1 MGWIKNIV
9 KGKRVIASWKFSR
22 AEFVEDDRRLDN
34 PGRGWYLLH
43 SFAAEEA
50 VNEEEL
56 KWCICKDHKLAL
68 ILIDIGKYRNM
79 PLDIEALLNIGAILR
94 FFKQSGQEV
103 ILRIVY
109 DRIGKGLERE
119 PTLMNMIL
127 RHMNQIGPVIEVHAD
142 CIFILQGLFI
152 GSWGEMHTSKF
163 LKPESLEKLTV
174 TLWKATRGSCYMA
187 VRRPVQWR
195 YVIPEEIAVDSE
207 GQAGKLGLFDDG
219 MLGSDSHLGTF
230 GVQPRKSAGWQ
241 EAWMRDEELEFDNR
255 QSRLAPIGGEALMGA
270 REEALPFSEV
280 IKTFRRMGLSYL
292 NSVHDPRL
300 ISHWKENIYVNDMG
314 QEMSQFD
321 YIGNHLGYRFVV
333 RNAEISAA
341 KEMTLSI
348 EIANVGFSGIY
359 EETEVYLILEDS
371 GRGKRKLILN
381 EDARTWYGSQVVTIS
396 RELDM
401 TDMTNCKIYLGMKR
415 CRDGCDIYFANKDID
430 DIVYLGLFTNLQETQ

>member
-9 KGKRVIASWKFSR
+9 KGKTTASWKFSQ
-22 AEFVEDDRRLDN
+22 AEFVEDARILDN

-43 SFAAEEA
+43 SFAADEPI
-50 VNEEEL
+50 NEEEL
-56 KWCICKDHKLAL
+56 KWCICKEHKLAL
-68 ILIDIGKYRNM
+68 VLIDIGKYRNI
-79 PLDIEALLNIGAILR
+79 PLDIEALTNIGAILR
-94 FFKQSGQEV
+94 FFNCAGQEV

-109 DRIGKGLERE
+109 DRIGKGIERE

-142 CIFILQGLFI
+142 CIYTLQGLFI
-152 GSWGEMHTSKF
+152 GSWGEMHNTKF
-163 LKPESLEKLTV
+163 LKAESLEKLAV

-195 YVIPEEIAVDSE
+195 YVIPEEMAADSK
-207 GQAGKLGLFDDG
+207 GQAGRLGLFDDG

-230 GVQPRKSAGWQ
+230 GVQPRKEAGWQ

-270 REEALPFSEV
+270 REQALPFSEV
-280 IKTFRRMGLSYL
+280 IKTFRRMGVSYL
-292 NSVHDPRL
+292 HSVHDPRL
-300 ISHWKENIYVNDMG
+300 ISHWKENQYVNEKG

-333 RNAEISAA
+333 RKADILAA
-341 KEMTLSI
+341 KRMTLSI

-371 GRGKRKLILN
+371 GKGKRKIILN
-381 EDARTWYGSQVVTIS
+381 EDARTWYGSQTVTIS
-396 RELDM
+396 RVLDII
-401 TDMTNCKIYLGMKR
+401 DMKSCSVYLGMRR
-415 CRDGCDIYFANKDID
+415 CKDGCDILFANEGAD
-430 DIVYLGLFTNLQETQ
+430 DVVYLGHMKTK